1 MEQLTKLY
9 ICGIKKLSWQI
20 SLQSFIFIDKTGIPS
35 QSYIG
40 CVFFWHF
47 HQKKEMDLP
56 SLYMK
61 LITQLSMEA
70 DVYCRVSQM
79 FHEISFQNVNNYAI
93 SSHICPSIEVLLL
106 YRKWPKYDIGIF
118 LRAGVQSYFT
128 PTKSIL
134 ELTCLECC
142 TF

>member
-1 MEQLTKLY
+1 
-9 ICGIKKLSWQI
+9 
-20 SLQSFIFIDKTGIPS
+20 
-35 QSYIG
+35 
-40 CVFFWHF
+40 
-47 HQKKEMDLP
+47 
-56 SLYMK
+56 
-61 LITQLSMEA
+61 MEA
-70 DVYCRVSQM
+70 DVYWRVSQM
-79 FHEISFQNVNNYAI
+79 FHEISFQNVNNYII